1 MSVTKEDALAAMR
14 TVYEY
19 ASTKKGG
26 PNSAMAR
33 EIGIWMQREFKQ
45 EGVTAIQSVR
55 RDRNAAA
62 VAPVLADPAEPARKL
77 ARFVHPRSQQKSLG
91 EPEGVAEVPR
101 QGPKAII
108 HAKPLQAAPPQVSAD
123 QQAAPQERVKAAPKA
138 KKEST
143 ENESPVVE
151 AEAVPDA
158 PAVVLNS
165 IELASLRDRKPRT
178 ILMEFGADRISAT
191 LTHLFNVQGDDMPAG
206 QMQKAAL
213 LKQKA
218 ESV

>member
-45 EGVTAIQSVR
+45 EGVNAIQAVR
-55 RDRNAAA
+55 RDRNATA
-62 VAPVLADPAEPARKL
+62 VATVSADQAEPARKL

-108 HAKPLQAAPPQVSAD
+108 HAKPMQAAPPQVPAD
-123 QQAAPQERVKAAPKA
+123 QQETRPERVKAAKA
-138 KKEST
+138 KKESI
-143 ENESPVVE
+143 ENENPVVE
-151 AEAVPDA
+151 AEVTTDA
-158 PAVVLNS
+158 PAVVLNAN
-165 IELASLRDRKPRT
+165 ELASLRDRKPRT
-178 ILMEFGADRISAT
+178 ILMEFGADRIAAT
-191 LTHLFNVQGDDMPAG
+191 LTDLFNVQGDDMPAG

>member
-1 MSVTKEDALAAMR
+1 MR

-45 EGVTAIQSVR
+45 EGVNAIQAVR
-55 RDRNAAA
+55 RDRNATA
-62 VAPVLADPAEPARKL
+62 VATVSADQAEPARKL

-108 HAKPLQAAPPQVSAD
+108 HAKPMQAAPPQVPAD
-123 QQAAPQERVKAAPKA
+123 QQETRPERVKAAKA
-138 KKEST
+138 KKESI
-143 ENESPVVE
+143 ENENPVVE
-151 AEAVPDA
+151 AEVTTDA
-158 PAVVLNS
+158 PAVVLNAN
-165 IELASLRDRKPRT
+165 ELASLRDRKPRT
-178 ILMEFGADRISAT
+178 ILMEFGADRIAAT
-191 LTHLFNVQGDDMPAG
+191 LTDLFNVQGDDMPAG

>member
-1 MSVTKEDALAAMR
+1 MR

-45 EGVTAIQSVR
+45 EGVTAIQAVR
-55 RDRNAAA
+55 RDRNAAS
-62 VAPVLADPAEPARKL
+62 VATVSADQAEPARKL

-108 HAKPLQAAPPQVSAD
+108 HAKPLQADPPQVPAD
-123 QQAAPQERVKAAPKA
+123 QQASQTERVKAAPKA
-138 KKEST
+138 KKENT
-143 ENESPVVE
+143 ENENPVVE
-151 AEAVPDA
+151 AEAVPDV
-158 PAVVLNS
+158 PAVVLNAN
-165 IELASLRDRKPRT
+165 ELASLRDRKPRT
-178 ILMEFGADRISAT
+178 ILMEFGADRIAAT
-191 LTHLFNVQGDDMPAG
+191 LTDLFNVQGDDMPAG

>member
-1 MSVTKEDALAAMR
+1 MR

-45 EGVTAIQSVR
+45 EGVTAIQAVR
-55 RDRNAAA
+55 RDRNAAS
-62 VAPVLADPAEPARKL
+62 VATVSADQAEPARKL

-108 HAKPLQAAPPQVSAD
+108 HAKPMQAAPPQVPAD
-123 QQAAPQERVKAAPKA
+123 QQETRPERVKAAKA
-138 KKEST
+138 KKESI
-143 ENESPVVE
+143 ENENPVVE
-151 AEAVPDA
+151 AEVTTDA
-158 PAVVLNS
+158 PAVVLNAN
-165 IELASLRDRKPRT
+165 ELASLRDRKPRT
-178 ILMEFGADRISAT
+178 ILMEFGADRIAAT
-191 LTHLFNVQGDDMPAG
+191 LTDLFNIQGDDMPAG

>member
-1 MSVTKEDALAAMR
+1 MR

-45 EGVTAIQSVR
+45 EGVTAIQAVR

-62 VAPVLADPAEPARKL
+62 VVAVSADPAEPARKL

-108 HAKPLQAAPPQVSAD
+108 HAKPMQAAPPQVPAD
-123 QQAAPQERVKAAPKA
+123 QQETQPERVKAAKA
-138 KKEST
+138 KKESI

-151 AEAVPDA
+151 AEATADT
-158 PAVVLNS
+158 PAGALS
-165 IELASLRDRKPRT
+165 ASELASLRDRKPRT
-178 ILMEFGADRISAT
+178 ILMEFGAERIAAT
-191 LTHLFNVQGDDMPAG
+191 LADLFNVQGDDMPAG